1 MKKLMSW
8 FRNLFSRAEP
18 LVTDA
23 SAKDALAIGELHG
36 ASFRRGWSEDEIERL
51 LLDRSVITH
60 RATIGRAFAGFVM
73 SRVAAGEAEIL
84 SIAVAASKKER
95 GLAGRLLRHHLGRLV
110 ALAVRTVFLEVDE
123 DNAPALRLYRKAGFR
138 EVGRRAGYYPAPGG
152 KPSNALVLRRDLV

>member
-1 MKKLMSW
+1 MMRLIAR
-8 FRNLFSRAEP
+8 FRRLLSGAEP
-18 LVTDA
+18 VLTEA
-23 SAKDALAIGELHG
+23 SAKDAVAIGHLHG

-51 LLDRSVITH
+51 LLDRSVVTH

-84 SIAVAASKKER
+84 SIAVAAPRKGR
-95 GLAGRLLRHHLGRLV
+95 GLAGRLLRHHLGRL
-110 ALAVRTVFLEVDE
+110 AAIAVRAVYLEVDE